1 MERVIEEMEKYLK
14 ALNMAGKRGD
24 FSSSSSSLANPW
36 QKEEKWKVKGRRKKK
51 RNERFLSLFQREKIN
66 CQESLPEMKEDAFD
80 SITCELGDGHM
91 WHVGSH

>member
-14 ALNMAGKRGD
+14 ALNMAGKKGD

-36 QKEEKWKVKGRRKKK
+36 QKEEKWKVKGRRKK
-51 RNERFLSLFQREKIN
+51 NGTSASSLFQREKID
-66 CQESLPEMKEDAFD
+66 CQESLLQMKEDAFD